1 MIKLKN
7 LGLLLLLPFAA
18 AAQKQALVKYVSPI
32 IGTAKMG
39 HTFPGATVPFGAVQL
54 SPDTDT
60 IPYAVNGR
68 YNGEV
73 YQYCAGYQYKDPTI
87 VGFSHT
93 HFSGTGHS
101 DLGDISV
108 MPTVGAVQ
116 LNPGTADK
124 PETGYR
130 SRFDHAKETAE
141 ANYYK
146 VFLDD
151 PKVLAEMTTSNRVGF
166 HRYTFPKATDAHIIL
181 DLKSGIYNY
190 DEKNVWTVVRV
201 LNDTLVT
208 GYMQSHGWARTRTVY
223 FAISFSKP
231 FKNYGAQQDDKKQV
245 YKGFWRKF
253 DQSDNFPDLA
263 GKQLKMHF
271 DFATEEAEQV
281 QLKVAL
287 SPVSMRNALQN
298 MEQEIPHWDFERV
311 KKEGQQLWEAELQK
325 IKVDMLTKDDY
336 VNFYTAMYHAALMPT
351 VYMDAN
357 GEYKG
362 LDQEVHKA
370 DGFVNYTSFSLWDT
384 FRAFH
389 PYMNLINPARN
400 ADMVASMMAHYDQS
414 ALKMLPIWSHYAND
428 NWCMSGYH
436 AVSVVADAIIK
447 GVYKGDA
454 KAALAACVQTANA
467 RRYEGIGPYIDLG
480 YVPDE
485 LSGTSVSN
493 TLEYAYDDWCIAQL
507 AKHLGDEAVYQ
518 TFAKR
523 ADNWKNLFDDRIG
536 FMRPKDSKGN
546 FRAKFDL
553 LETHGQGFIE
563 GNTWNYSLY
572 VPHNPEGLM
581 ERMGGGKRLSAYLD
595 SLFTMHLPDKF
606 FANTEDITREG
617 IIGNY
622 VHGNEP
628 AHHVVYLHNLAGI
641 PWKGQDRIRM
651 ILKNQYHTGHD
662 GLGGNDDCGQMSAW
676 YLFSSLGFYPVSPG
690 SDEYWLGSPS
700 VKQASVTLADGKL
713 FEIEATNQSEK
724 NVYVKEVLLN
734 GKPVNGYRIKHQDI
748 VQGGK
753 LKFVM
758 SDKPNKR
765 VK

>member
-1 MIKLKN
+1 MKLRH
-7 LGLLLLLPFAA
+7 LGLLLFLPIFA
-18 AAQKQALVKYVSPI
+18 AAQKNELVQYVSPI

-60 IPYAVNGR
+60 IPYAMNGK

-73 YQYCAGYQYKDPTI
+73 YQYCAGYQYKDQTI

-101 DLGDISV
+101 DLGDIAV
-108 MPTVGAVQ
+108 MPTVGKVQ
-116 LNPGTADK
+116 LNPGTAEH
-124 PETGYR
+124 PEQGYR

-151 PKVLAEMTTSNRVGF
+151 PKVTAEMTTSNRVGF
-166 HRYTFPKATDAHIIL
+166 HRYTFPKTEDAHIIV
-181 DLKSGIYNY
+181 DLKSSIYNY
-190 DEKNVWTVVRV
+190 DDKNVWTVVRV
-201 LNDTLVT
+201 VNDSLIT
-208 GYMQSHGWARTRTVY
+208 GYMQSNGWARTRTVY
-223 FAISFSKP
+223 FAMRFSKP
-231 FKNYGAQQDDKKQV
+231 FKNYGAKFDGKEQV

-253 DQSDNFPDLA
+253 DQTDNFPDLA

-271 DFATEEAEQV
+271 DFSVADAEQV
-281 QLKVAL
+281 QMKVAL

-298 MEQEIPHWDFERV
+298 MDEEVPHWDFERV
-311 KKEGQQLWEAELQK
+311 KEAGQQLWESELQK
-325 IKVDMLTKDDY
+325 IKVDMLAKDDY

-389 PYMNLINPARN
+389 PYMNLVNPARN

-436 AVSVVADAIIK
+436 AVSVIADAIIK

-454 KAALAACVQTANA
+454 RAALAACVQTANT

-507 AKHLGDEAVYQ
+507 AKHLGEEETYQ
-518 TFAKR
+518 TFSKR
-523 ADNWKNLFDDRIG
+523 AENWKNLFDDRIG

-546 FRAKFDL
+546 FRAKFDV

-581 ERMGGGKRLSAYLD
+581 ELMGGKKRLAVYLD

-628 AHHVVYLHNLAGI
+628 AHHVVYLHNLAGTA
-641 PWKGQDRIRM
+641 WKGQERIRM
-651 ILKNQYHTGHD
+651 ILKNQYHTGYD

-676 YLFSSLGFYPVSPG
+676 YLFSSLGFYPVSPA
-690 SDEYWLGSPS
+690 SDEYWLGSPA
-700 VKQASVTLADGKL
+700 VKQATLTLADGKL
-713 FEIEATNQSEK
+713 FEVKAINQSAK

-734 GKPVNGYRIKHQDI
+734 GKKLDGYKIKQADI
-748 VQGGK
+748 ASGGN
-753 LKFVM
+753 LTFVM
-758 SDKPNKR
+758 SSKPTK
-765 VK
+765 